1 MKDISQTPGPS
12 LFTRK
17 RIAVAIAILTLCG
30 LGAWMTVEMAL
41 RMTSGQ
47 S

>member
-1 MKDISQTPGPS
+1 MKELSEVQES
-12 LFTRK
+12 AFFTRK

-30 LGAWMTVEMAL
+30 LGLWVSLEILL

>member
-1 MKDISQTPGPS
+1 MKNLSQVEAS
-12 LFTRK
+12 SFLTRK

-30 LGAWMTVEMAL
+30 LALWGSLEMVL

>member
-1 MKDISQTPGPS
+1 MEELSQIEAS
-12 LFTRK
+12 SWLTRRK
-17 RIAVAIAILTLCG
+17 VAIAVAILTLCG
-30 LGAWMTVEMAL
+30 LGVWWVLEAAL